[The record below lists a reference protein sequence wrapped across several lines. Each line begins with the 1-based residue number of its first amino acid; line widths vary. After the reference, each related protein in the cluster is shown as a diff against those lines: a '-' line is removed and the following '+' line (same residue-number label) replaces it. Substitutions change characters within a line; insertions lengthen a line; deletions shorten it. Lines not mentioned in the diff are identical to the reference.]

1 MMTMEIDLRSDTVTR
16 PSTGMRDAMFNAPL
30 GDDVFQEDPTVI
42 LLENKLAALFG
53 HEAGLFCPSGTMTNQ
68 IAIKLHTDPGDEVL
82 CDASAHIYNYEGGGI
97 GFNSGA
103 QAKLIA
109 GERGLITAQQVE
121 ESINP
126 VFDWLT
132 RTRLVSVEN
141 TANRAGGTYYSLE
154 RMREIQAIC
163 KKHALR
169 YHLDG
174 ARIFNALQE
183 TKNTPKEVGT
193 LFDTVS
199 VCLSKGLGTPGG
211 SVLLGS
217 QEHIRRARRIRKV
230 LGGGMRQVGIL
241 AAAGLYA
248 LDHNIEPLGEDHRRA
263 KQLGDVISNLP
274 YVVSVLPVE
283 TNIIIFTLDAKMP
296 SDVFVQRLN
305 AEKIKAV
312 GFGKQTIRFVT
323 HLDFD
328 DAMLERTCA
337 VLNSFS

>member
-1 MMTMEIDLRSDTVTR
+1 MEIDLRSDTVTR
-16 PSTGMRDAMFNAPL
+16 PTAGMRDAMFNAPL

-42 LLENKLAALFG
+42 LLENKLAAMFG

-68 IAIKLHTDPGDEVL
+68 IAIKLHTEPGDEVL

-109 GERGLITAQQVE
+109 GERGLITAAQVE

-141 TANRAGGTYYSLE
+141 TANRAGGTYYTLD
-154 RMREIQAIC
+154 RMREIGAVC
-163 KKHALR
+163 KKHELR

-183 TKNTPKEVGT
+183 TKNTPMEVGV

-217 QEHIRRARRIRKV
+217 REYIRRARRIRKV

-248 LDHNIEPLGEDHRRA
+248 IENHVARLGEDHARA
-263 KQLGDVISNLP
+263 KQLGDVLAKLP
-274 YVVSVLPVE
+274 YVASVVPVE

-296 SDVFVQRLN
+296 SDAFVQRLN
-305 AEKIKAV
+305 NEQIKAV

-328 DAMLERTCA
+328 DAMLARTIQ